1 VACQNNHVN
10 NVEIVYFALLI
21 ASNITVLFEIKS
33 YVCMCKWVFENAT
46 GNRQKQKYRRTGTD
60 VVILKLFSPK
70 NLAKILAF
78 FAQTT
83 AKIAENCDHT
93 IDPWSRKQPMN
104 FRVLSSNRKRVLLR
118 FSTFDVCG

>member
-83 AKIAENCDHT
+83 VTFCKKLSITLVFEINAVFFAENLQKSLKIVIIT
-93 IDPWSRKQPMN
+93 
-104 FRVLSSNRKRVLLR
+104 
-118 FSTFDVCG
+118 STPGRENNQ